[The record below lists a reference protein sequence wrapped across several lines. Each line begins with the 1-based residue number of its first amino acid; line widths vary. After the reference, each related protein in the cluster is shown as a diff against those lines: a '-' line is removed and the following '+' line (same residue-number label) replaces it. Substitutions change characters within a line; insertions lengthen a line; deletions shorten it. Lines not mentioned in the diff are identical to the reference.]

1 MAYETLVDEIRDVIR
16 RLREEKGDLVLA
28 MLVATS
34 WGEGAPW
41 NFVLS
46 AEWMDSKSRKEVIGY
61 VTDLLRKYVS
71 RGNWSSIQMV
81 SILNTNDPFV
91 RALNQ
96 AFDVTN
102 STSTIQNCE
111 IFGFEV
117 VRGII
122 LESHRPRTLSTT
134 TR

>member
-16 RLREEKGDLVLA
+16 RLCKEKGDLVLA

-34 WGEGAPW
+34 WGNGAPW

-46 AEWMDSKSRKEVIGY
+46 AEWMDTKSRKEVIGH
-61 VTDLLRKYVS
+61 VTDLLRKHVS
-71 RGNWSSIQMV
+71 RRNWSSIQMV
-81 SILNTNDPFV
+81 SILNTDDPFV

-96 AFDVTN
+96 AFHVTN

-111 IFGFEV
+111 ILGFEV

-122 LESHRPRTLSTT
+122 FESHRSKMVSVAPR
-134 TR
+134 